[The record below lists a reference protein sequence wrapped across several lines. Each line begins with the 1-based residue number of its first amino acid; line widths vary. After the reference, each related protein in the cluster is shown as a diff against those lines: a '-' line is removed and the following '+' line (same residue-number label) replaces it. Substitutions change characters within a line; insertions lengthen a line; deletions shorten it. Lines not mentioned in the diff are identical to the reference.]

1 MVIDYIELG
10 RRIRKERTKH
20 NYTQAMMADVLHM
33 SVPYISYI
41 ENGKKYISLPAL
53 ADIAQYFDTTLDY
66 LLFGTHPSNNIDCLC
81 KLLQEGSSE
90 EIRLVTSLIE
100 AIIPIIRENLPK

>member
-1 MVIDYIELG
+1 MVIDYIKLG
-10 RRIRKERTKH
+10 KRIQEERTKH
-20 NYTQAMMADVLHM
+20 NYTQAMMADALHM

-53 ADIAQYFDTTLDY
+53 ADVAQYLDTTLDY
-66 LLFGTHPSNNIDCLC
+66 LLFGTQFSNNMDCLC
-81 KLLQEGSSE
+81 QLLQEGSSE

-100 AIIPIIRENLPK
+100 AIIPVIKRNLPK